1 MPVSWSQMRAAVIE
15 RYGEPPVLRDVSEPK
30 ADGANLVEFTAA
42 PLNPVDLSIATG
54 KFYAGSPPTPYVPGG
69 EGIGRLLQ
77 GENNGRRVYFRAALP
92 HGSLAERAV
101 VSGGQA
107 VPLPDTVPDGVAAA
121 LGTPGIAA
129 YLALTRRAQ
138 LKAGE
143 TVLVLGASGVLG
155 MIAVQVARLL
165 GAGRI
170 VAGARNERGLA
181 RAKELGAAA
190 TVDLKQTDGLTDRI
204 REASAGQLNVVIDPV
219 WGVPGVAAL
228 EAMSPLGRFVQL
240 GQSAGP
246 EGVVKSGV
254 VRGRYL
260 SILGYT
266 TFVVPWEEQAAAYR
280 KLIDYA
286 TTGEIKVEFEILPLD
301 AAPDAWQ
308 QQASSPHR
316 KLVLSPQARR

>member
-1 MPVSWSQMRAAVIE
+1 MRAAVIE
-15 RYGEPPVLRDVSEPK
+15 RYGEPPIVKDVPEPK
-30 ADGANLVEFTAA
+30 ADGANLVEVTAA

-69 EGIGRLLQ
+69 EGIGRPVQDGKL
-77 GENNGRRVYFRAALP
+77 GPRVYFRAALP
-92 HGSLAERAV
+92 NGAMAERAA
-101 VSGGQA
+101 VSPGQT
-107 VPLPDTVPDGVAAA
+107 VQIPDNVPDGVAAA

-129 YLALTRRAQ
+129 YLSLTRRAQ

-143 TVLVLGASGVLG
+143 TVLVLAASGVVG
-155 MIAVQVARLL
+155 AIAMQVARLI

-170 VAGARNERGLA
+170 VACARDERGLA
-181 RAKELGAAA
+181 RAKELGADAV
-190 TVDLKQTDGLTDRI
+190 VDLKQTVGLTDRI
-204 REASAGQLNVVIDPV
+204 REASGGQLNVVIDPV
-219 WGVPGVAAL
+219 WGIPGVAAL

-246 EGVVKSGV
+246 EAVVKSGV

-260 SILGYT
+260 SVLGYT
-266 TFVVPWEEQAAAYR
+266 SFLVPWEEQAAAYR

-286 TTGEIKVEFEILPLD
+286 ASGQIKVEFELLPLD
-301 AAPDAWQ
+301 AAPDAWK

-316 KLVLSPQARR
+316 KLVLSPQTRR